1 MSYTTVAVVARVPEG
16 WDKDY
21 VVWHEAPIAGSHI
34 MQSATTGPQ
43 GPKGFDGD
51 AGPQGPRGLDGAQ
64 GPQGL
69 PGQQGIQGIQGIQGP
84 SGATGSQGPPGQP
97 GSSITGSSGATGPA
111 GPTWQPSTFSA
122 KLGPFTVQPSNTS
135 VVVVQWSAVTRGDV
149 LMESVYGDV
158 TASSLSS
165 CLYAHSHCT
174 FPGRFEFRLSN
185 CSTRAHVQSSKTW
198 CFVRIPTA

>member
-1 MSYTTVAVVARVPEG
+1 VSYLTVGVVARVPEG

-21 VVWHEAPIAGSHI
+21 VVWHGAPMAGSRI
-34 MQSATTGPQ
+34 EQSAVTGPQ
-43 GPKGFDGD
+43 GPPGTPGD
-51 AGPQGPRGLDGAQ
+51 VGPMGPEGPQGPPGNPGQDGPQGPPGQGLQ

-69 PGQQGIQGIQGIQGP
+69 EGPQGPPGPPGSSITGP
-84 SGATGSQGPPGQP
+84 SGATG
-97 GSSITGSSGATGPA
+97 PA
-111 GPTWQPSTFSA
+111 WVPSTFSA
-122 KLGPFTVQPSNTS
+122 RLGPFTVQPSNTS
-135 VVVVQWSAVTRGDV
+135 VAVVQWSAVTRGDV

-185 CSTRAHVQSSKTW
+185 CSTRVHVQSSKTW